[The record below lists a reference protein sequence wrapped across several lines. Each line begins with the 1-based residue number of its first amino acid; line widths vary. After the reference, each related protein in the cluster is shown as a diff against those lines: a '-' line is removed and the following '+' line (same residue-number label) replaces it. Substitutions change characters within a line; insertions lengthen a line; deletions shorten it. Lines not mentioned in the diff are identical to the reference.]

1 MPQWA
6 WAQPSNSS
14 NPQVLCFGAE
24 EPYCVDCPAA
34 SPNGTPGSTYAWSVI
49 SGPFAGSITVNPAF
63 PSQNHILID
72 WATSPADNYVLQVI
86 ETNAQGC
93 AGDPM
98 LLNIQITPEVTPT
111 FAAIGPLC
119 QNSTAPAL
127 PGTSTNG
134 ITGSWSPAIIS
145 TSAVGTTTYTF
156 TPNDPAQCAIPTTLD
171 ITITQEVTP
180 TFAAIGPLCQNSAA
194 PALPGTSSNGI
205 TGSWSPS
212 AITTT
217 AAGTFTF
224 TFTPNDPSQCAIPT
238 TLDVTITPEVTPTF
252 AAIGPLCQNSTAP
265 SLLGTSTNGI
275 TGSWSPSTITT
286 TAAGTFTFTFTPNN
300 PAQCAIP
307 TTLDVTITPEV
318 TPTFAAIGPLC
329 QNSTAPAL
337 PGTSTN
343 GITGSWSPSTITT
356 TAAGT
361 FTFTFTPNN
370 PAQCAIPTTLDV
382 TITPEVTPTFAAIGP
397 LCQNSTAPALPGTST
412 NGITGSWSPTT
423 INTSAVGTTT
433 YTFTPN
439 NPAQCAIP
447 TTLDITIT
455 QEVTPTFAAIGPL
468 CQNSTAPALPGTS
481 TNGITGSW
489 SPTTIN
495 TSAIG
500 TTTYTFT
507 PNDPAQCAI
516 PTSLDVTINALPEV
530 TVNSETICFGADAI
544 ITATPTVPGTYDY
557 AWTVPAGAS
566 DPGNVASFTAT
577 VAGNYTV
584 TISTTGTPPCSSLPA
599 SGTLTVNPEITTTGI
614 SHN

>member
-1 MPQWA
+1 MKSFLLSLLIGACLLVMPQWA

-14 NPQVLCFGAE
+14 NPQVLCFGSQ

-119 QNSTAPAL
+119 QNSTAPSL

-134 ITGSWSPAIIS
+134 ITGSWSPATIS

-194 PALPGTSSNGI
+194 PALPGTSS
-205 TGSWSPS
+205 
-212 AITTT
+212 
-217 AAGTFTF
+217 
-224 TFTPNDPSQCAIPT
+224 
-238 TLDVTITPEVTPTF
+238 
-252 AAIGPLCQNSTAP
+252 
-265 SLLGTSTNGI
+265 
-275 TGSWSPSTITT
+275 
-286 TAAGTFTFTFTPNN
+286 
-300 PAQCAIP
+300 
-307 TTLDVTITPEV
+307 
-318 TPTFAAIGPLC
+318 
-329 QNSTAPAL
+329 
-337 PGTSTN
+337 
-343 GITGSWSPSTITT
+343 
-356 TAAGT
+356 
-361 FTFTFTPNN
+361 
-370 PAQCAIPTTLDV
+370 
-382 TITPEVTPTFAAIGP
+382 
-397 LCQNSTAPALPGTST
+397 
-412 NGITGSWSPTT
+412 
-423 INTSAVGTTT
+423 
-433 YTFTPN
+433 
-439 NPAQCAIP
+439 
-447 TTLDITIT
+447 
-455 QEVTPTFAAIGPL
+455 
-468 CQNSTAPALPGTS
+468 
-481 TNGITGSW
+481 NGITGSW